1 MKASKKKQK
10 KKSQLHTLVASFVI
24 YIILCVLFY
33 AKYGFTW
40 DFLPMA
46 VYSYLL
52 ILITLSDIQKHI
64 IPNKLIIIGV
74 IAAVL
79 TGILHGSIIATLI
92 GGAVGLLVMIIPAV
106 FKAKVGMGD
115 IKLGLLIGLMVGYPL
130 AVMSLILPWIIGMV
144 VVGVLAMRKRTKAAS
159 DIPFA
164 VFLSVSAVITMLWGG
179 NIWQMLVG

>member
-1 MKASKKKQK
+1 VKALNKKSK
-10 KKSQLHTLVASFVI
+10 KKSQTRILVATFLI

-46 VYSYLL
+46 IYAYLL

-64 IPNKLIIIGV
+64 IPNKLIIIGLV
-74 IAAVL
+74 AAIV
-79 TGILHGSIIATLI
+79 TGIIHGSIISTLI
-92 GGAVGLLVMIIPAV
+92 GGAVGLVIMLIPAI

-115 IKLGLLIGLMVGYPL
+115 IKLGILIGLMVGYPL
-130 AVMSLILPWIIGMV
+130 AITALILPWMLGLV
-144 VVGVLAMRKRTKAAS
+144 VAGTLMISKRTIRGA

-164 VFLSVSAVITMLWGG
+164 VFLSASAIITMLWGG
-179 NIWQMLVG
+179 NIWQLLAR